1 MPSMPAGNLSDT
13 AARGFAQASRLGPAP
28 YFGRFVGSL
37 GMQTGNY
44 SSGACFASFFP
55 KRGFRDAAVLPVVY
69 AGGKQRRRCAHPL
82 GASASHEVEEGG
94 RRAAG
99 LRGRPPPPPPPR
111 NPFLRGAWF
120 PRGRGR
126 CAALPGGR
134 PPRPLPSPPPL
145 AAAPFVPAP
154 PFGAAAAPPFPAAGR
169 GLVLLGARRCT
180 AARPRGVLRV
190 FAMPPPHLAA
200 PGAPLATPTA

>member
-94 RRAAG
+94 RLAAG
-99 LRGRPPPPPPPR
+99 LRGRPPLAILFFAAPGSLGAAAAAP
-111 NPFLRGAWF
+111 PFLAAGL
-120 PRGRGR
+120 RGRS
-126 CAALPGGR
+126 P
-134 PPRPLPSPPPL
+134 PPPL

-190 FAMPPPHLAA
+190 FAMPPPPLAA

>member
-55 KRGFRDAAVLPVVY
+55 KRGFREAAVLPVVY

-94 RRAAG
+94 RLAAG
-99 LRGRPPPPPPPR
+99 LRGRPPSQSFFSRRLVPSGPRPLRRPSWRPASAAAPLPPPCRSP
-111 NPFLRGAWF
+111 LRARAAFWR
-120 PRGRGR
+120 RGR
-126 CAALPGGR
+126 AALPCR
-134 PPRPLPSPPPL
+134 RPRPC
-145 AAAPFVPAP
+145 F
-154 PFGAAAAPPFPAAGR
+154 
-169 GLVLLGARRCT
+169 ARR
-180 AARPRGVLRV
+180 APLHGRAPARGIACLCN
-190 FAMPPPHLAA
+190 APPHLAA
-200 PGAPLATPTA
+200 PGAPLATPAV